1 MANTYPKAPLRVSVP
16 SNSFLSLIERAWP
29 EGASQTFP
37 VGAPLK
43 LASGLAV
50 VWVSPTDAPIAAFSL
65 TAGQNLA
72 SGAVTKVVLAEPHVE
87 LEANL
92 LGSAAADYTLLATD
106 LGTAYDLKSAA
117 NLLGT
122 GVAGWYFAATTT
134 DVAVRINN
142 FSSDIIIPNQL
153 ASSPAAGDTNARVKA
168 RVEKTKSLWY

>member
-1 MANTYPKAPLRVSVP
+1 MANTYPKLPLRVGVP
-16 SNSFLSLIERAWP
+16 SNSFLSLMERAYP

-37 VGAPLK
+37 VGSPLK

-50 VWVSPTDAPIAAFSL
+50 VWVSPTDGALAAFSL
-65 TAGQNLA
+65 TAGQNVA
-72 SGAVTKVVLAEPHVE
+72 SGAVTKVILAEPHVE

-92 LGSAAADYTLLATD
+92 LGSAAADYTLAATD

-122 GVAGWYFAATTT
+122 GSAGWYFAATTT
-134 DVAVRINN
+134 DVAVRICDLR
-142 FSSDIIIPNQL
+142 SAITIPNQL
-153 ASSPAAGDTNARVKA
+153 ASFPATGDTNARVKA